1 MGRRVAV
8 TLESSIYDVGAVV
21 VHVWHDGLVLGPI
34 PSNVAGLSEP
44 VSVNVL
50 VSHVEHWLLSRL
62 PLTVSVRH
70 WGVLG

>member
-8 TLESSIYDVGAVV
+8 TLESSVYDVGAVV

-44 VSVNVL
+44 VSVNVF